1 ARTRID
7 DDPAAAISLLDLA
20 RETGLSRFQVL
31 RGFARVTGLTPHAYQ
46 VQRRVALARRLIAQG
61 EPLAEV
67 AAACGFADQS
77 HMTRQFVRKYG
88 VSPGMVAAAR

>member
-1 ARTRID
+1 M
-7 DDPAAAISLLDLA
+7 
-20 RETGLSRFQVL
+20 
-31 RGFARVTGLTPHAYQ
+31 TGLTPHAYQ
-46 VQRRVALARRLIAQG
+46 LQRRVALARRLIAQG
-61 EPLAEV
+61 LPLAEV